1 MRLTSE
7 RMGYFRCAFQ
17 VVADFGGQI
26 PRTADE
32 LMKSLPGVG
41 RYTASMFE
49 YIKLCYLPPL
59 SPILSFYSTD
69 AIASIAFGE
78 QCGVVDGNV
87 VRVFSRLR
95 TVGACTGA
103 KQTMEHFWYGLLAK
117 LKLSG

>member
-1 MRLTSE
+1 M
-7 RMGYFRCAFQ
+7 
-17 VVADFGGQI
+17 ADFGGQI

-41 RYTASMFE
+41 RYTASMSE
-49 YIKLCYLPPL
+49 YVTSHLPPPTPL
-59 SPILSFYSTD
+59 QSSPFYSAD
-69 AIASIAFGE
+69 AVASIAFGE
-78 QCGVVDGNV
+78 RCGVVDGNV

-95 TVGACTGA
+95 AVGACTGA